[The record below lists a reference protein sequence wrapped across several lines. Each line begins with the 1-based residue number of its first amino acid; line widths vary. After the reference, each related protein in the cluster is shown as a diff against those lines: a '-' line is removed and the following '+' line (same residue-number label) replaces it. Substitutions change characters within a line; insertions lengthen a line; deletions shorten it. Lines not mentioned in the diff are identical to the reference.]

1 MSKKYIFISFITVGL
16 LAAFSFVGFQAFGQE
31 TAKSLTLTS
40 PNGGEKWKTGETYNI
55 TWNSSGIDKVN
66 IHLQTFAQGDQPS
79 AVIGPIATN
88 VSASAGKYSW
98 TIPFSMSVDLTEP
111 ASDPI
116 GDNRQVVISDVGG
129 TTPDRSDKQFAIV
142 AGTTCDQK
150 CKSAGYESGTCIL
163 FAVTPEGFAAQEQFN
178 KTHTSIGYTS
188 DCYLPLGLVGSRKSC
203 YCPTEKSLTLT
214 SPNGGET
221 WKTEEIYDIT
231 WKSTGVDK
239 INISL
244 QTFANQGEPSTALG
258 YIATNV
264 SASAGKYSWKIP
276 SSAFA
281 IGDNR
286 QILIT
291 DVNKIFSD
299 GSDAP
304 LSIIIGR
311 TCSEECRKYGYQSGA
326 WRVSC
331 KSNEVNIGFTFGCC
345 DPNRDQTAAADSCCC
360 QQTTEKSLTL
370 TSPNGGEKW
379 KTGETYNITWNSSGV
394 EKVKIYL
401 GNFDSGI
408 ECVNVCGVPSG
419 YGEVCCDPCGYQL
432 IATDV
437 SASPSKYSWT
447 IPSTQAAVSKAK
459 IAIQSTATNGCPLDY
474 GDNYFSIAAATP
486 INCGWCGRDCVNL
499 TSDMAYIALAPPI
512 GYKCLEENGKC
523 VKKEEEI
530 MKKVKEILIKLP
542 DKPEVYRIVHGKRV
556 HIPTIAA
563 FNDLKLDWKDVVEVS
578 SAEIV
583 KYPLANLIKLS
594 DDPKVYV
601 VGKGLVR
608 HVPNPEVFNSYNF
621 SWGDIITV
629 SPTELKEYGQANL
642 IRGIGEAKV
651 YLVENGKK
659 RWVETAEI
667 FTKKS
672 YDWLKIV
679 EINEIEL
686 KAYPT
691 GSNIK

>member
-1 MSKKYIFISFITVGL
+1 MKKYIFISLISIGVFAIIFG
-16 LAAFSFVGFQAFGQE
+16 GFNISKAQE
-31 TAKSLTLTS
+31 TPKSLTLTS
-40 PNGGEKWKTGETYNI
+40 PNGGEVWILGKPCDIIWQSEGISKAYIWITAVDVNGKEVPTFGLGLVAYVDSVNGANKWTWSDCQTGYH
-55 TWNSSGIDKVN
+55 GIAWMQPGYYKVKIQN
-66 IHLQTFAQGDQPS
+66 ASNNDSNDPLYDWSDSFFSVGLQKPS
-79 AVIGPIATN
+79 AVYPLNNSTVNTLTPTLEWSSVPGATEYWYRLFETAN
-88 VSASAGKYSW
+88 GSTLLIENK
-98 TIPFSMSVDLTEP
+98 
-111 ASDPI
+111 
-116 GDNRQVVISDVGG
+116 
-129 TTPDRSDKQFAIV
+129 TTSTK
-142 AGTTCDQK
+142 
-150 CKSAGYESGTCIL
+150 
-163 FAVTPEGFAAQEQFN
+163 FAVPSGKLQDG
-178 KTHTSIGYTS
+178 KRYRWR
-188 DCYLPLGLVGSRKSC
+188 VGA
-203 YCPTEKSLTLT
+203 YGT
-214 SPNGGET
+214 SPDGRQ
-221 WKTEEIYDIT
+221 Y
-231 WKSTGVDK
+231 
-239 INISL
+239 
-244 QTFANQGEPSTALG
+244 
-258 YIATNV
+258 
-264 SASAGKYSWKIP
+264 SAWASGWE
-276 SSAFA
+276 F
-281 IGDNR
+281 
-286 QILIT
+286 
-291 DVNKIFSD
+291 DVK
-299 GSDAP
+299 
-304 LSIIIGR
+304 LS
-311 TCSEECRKYGYQSGA
+311 
-326 WRVSC
+326 
-331 KSNEVNIGFTFGCC
+331 
-345 DPNRDQTAAADSCCC
+345 P
-360 QQTTEKSLTL
+360 KSLTL

>member
-1 MSKKYIFISFITVGL
+1 MGSGWEFDVKL
-16 LAAFSFVGFQAFGQE
+16 
-31 TAKSLTLTS
+31 S
-40 PNGGEKWKTGETYNI
+40 P
-55 TWNSSGIDKVN
+55 
-66 IHLQTFAQGDQPS
+66 
-79 AVIGPIATN
+79 
-88 VSASAGKYSW
+88 
-98 TIPFSMSVDLTEP
+98 
-111 ASDPI
+111 
-116 GDNRQVVISDVGG
+116 
-129 TTPDRSDKQFAIV
+129 
-142 AGTTCDQK
+142 
-150 CKSAGYESGTCIL
+150 
-163 FAVTPEGFAAQEQFN
+163 
-178 KTHTSIGYTS
+178 
-188 DCYLPLGLVGSRKSC
+188 
-203 YCPTEKSLTLT
+203 
-214 SPNGGET
+214 
-221 WKTEEIYDIT
+221 
-231 WKSTGVDK
+231 
-239 INISL
+239 
-244 QTFANQGEPSTALG
+244 
-258 YIATNV
+258 
-264 SASAGKYSWKIP
+264 
-276 SSAFA
+276 
-281 IGDNR
+281 
-286 QILIT
+286 
-291 DVNKIFSD
+291 
-299 GSDAP
+299 
-304 LSIIIGR
+304 
-311 TCSEECRKYGYQSGA
+311 
-326 WRVSC
+326 
-331 KSNEVNIGFTFGCC
+331 
-345 DPNRDQTAAADSCCC
+345 
-360 QQTTEKSLTL
+360 KSLTL

-499 TSDMAYIALAPPI
+499 TSDMACIALAPPI

-621 SWGDIITV
+621 SWGDIITI

-651 YLVENGKK
+651 HLIENGKK
-659 RWVETAEI
+659 RWIKTAEI
-667 FTKKS
+667 FQKYGYEWS
-672 YDWLKIV
+672 KIV
-679 EINEIEL
+679 EVNETEL
-686 KAYPT
+686 GTYPM
-691 GSNIK
+691 GRDIAE